1 MAIYLFLVDL
11 VDCSRSSWPIQPPT
25 RKAQEFWICSHREA
39 RRLLKELKELD
50 YPIMLIEPKVLMV
63 LEVPVELQELLDVE
77 ELLKVV
83 DCCALG
89 TLRAG
94 LAEWIRGAQVDSV
107 ASVFFF

>member
-50 YPIMLIEPKVLMV
+50 DPIMLIEPKVLMV
-63 LEVPVELQELLDVE
+63 LEGPVELQELLEVE
-77 ELLKVV
+77 ELLEVV
-83 DCCALG
+83 ECS
-89 TLRAG
+89 RN
-94 LAEWIRGAQVDSV
+94 S
-107 ASVFFF
+107 

>member
-50 YPIMLIEPKVLMV
+50 DPIMLFEPKVSMTSLLTHIV
-63 LEVPVELQELLDVE
+63 THSSRHLGPKPTSSPLNIFKSCGQLSIIPQKLDVILE
-77 ELLKVV
+77 NKVV
-83 DCCALG
+83 
-89 TLRAG
+89 
-94 LAEWIRGAQVDSV
+94 
-107 ASVFFF
+107 